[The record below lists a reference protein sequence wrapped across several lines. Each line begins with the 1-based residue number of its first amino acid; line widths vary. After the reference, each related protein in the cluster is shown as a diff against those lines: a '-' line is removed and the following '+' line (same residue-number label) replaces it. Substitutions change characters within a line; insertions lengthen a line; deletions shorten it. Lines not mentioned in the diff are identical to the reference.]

1 MIFFFGL
8 KMLQIR
14 RLIQKKYPEYIE
26 KYNLFIPSQWR
37 INPIFS
43 RTLIE
48 INPDRFIY
56 WKGTSL
62 SYVEF

>member
-1 MIFFFGL
+1 
-8 KMLQIR
+8 MLQIR
-14 RLIQKKYPEYIE
+14 RLFVRKYPDYIKKY
-26 KYNLFIPSQWR
+26 KKHNLFIPSQWR

-56 WKGTSL
+56 WKGTTL
-62 SYVEF
+62 SYVKF